1 MRLNSPQAVPWYF
14 QLIVVF
20 YALHT
25 SMPVVGFYTPAV
37 VNAAVVL
44 YLYLYLFLRNN
55 KETIADIK
63 YILPIFS
70 IYILSLLYE
79 GASHLVTYIYGI
91 SPVSY
96 THLTLPTTSRV

>member
-63 YILPIFS
+63 
-70 IYILSLLYE
+70 
-79 GASHLVTYIYGI
+79 
-91 SPVSY
+91 
-96 THLTLPTTSRV
+96 